1 METGF
6 YMTIISIQVFRFTK
20 NIDGTFEYLE
30 MLSSMDHR
38 SVDHFFKTVQ
48 WTFHLSVSINSEML
62 TCLCSVFCLL
72 EFVNV
77 VKL

>member
-38 SVDHFFKTVQ
+38 SVDHFF
-48 WTFHLSVSINSEML
+48 
-62 TCLCSVFCLL
+62 
-72 EFVNV
+72 
-77 VKL
+77 